1 MWCRRDCLP
10 RPTSSLP
17 LVVALTRRRCL
28 SIGWRSTGQV
38 SPRQIRISVLQLCIL
53 ITVPQLTLQ
62 ASIAPL
68 VLRVLLHRALAPI
81 LIPRF
86 VHGCFLLTQLWH
98 SQPGWALVE
107 SPPFLHSEARSR
119 ESAVREW
126 LSLFLL

>member
-86 VHGCFLLTQLWH
+86 VHGCFLLTQLGPLNPAGRWW
-98 SQPGWALVE
+98 SLR
-107 SPPFLHSEARSR
+107 PFCTPKHGHGNPQYENG
-119 ESAVREW
+119 
-126 LSLFLL
+126 